1 MKKYIFTVALFL
13 SLTAFGSDNLL
24 KFRGDNPDLVLQ
36 MKVDEKNRQYL
47 FNQIR
52 ESIKLFYNIDLL
64 DERVNLPLIEL
75 SEGLIL
81 EDYLDRRLAA
91 ILKKSLRFS
100 LNQVS
105 TKLDVYNL
113 NYKLGQPVFKLRSSL
128 VEDNQIDVVIDF
140 KFPSLDI
147 NVENILI
154 SNSSPGVQLSAQ
166 YENNGKIRVIGKEHM
181 TLIDDIYLKLVGQK
195 DKPILN
201 IESDENGP
209 SVASGSIK
217 IRIYKNE
224 DNSLQLEYLGHDL
237 SFFESQDAEVLA
249 HKIKLFLGDGSKIA
263 GLDAIEFGRKE
274 LKFNTD
280 VKDLIYKNRV
290 FIMNMIKGP
299 IAEELKS
306 STISAIIAEE
316 VNKVKIDGSI
326 NFAIKNNQKLN
337 GMAIKTEI
345 NSVGFINADQEE
357 SQQLHLSTNNSVSW
371 LNNLFLEPE
380 VLPFPFSKT
389 ELHQKSLDQI
399 TTDINLG
406 KSDII
411 LSLAQDYINH
421 MILNITKG
429 IIPLPNDP
437 STKKDDLIKSGK
449 KGVFYILDDNSGSQ
463 GKIVMDILIKP
474 NFFKSLGMAIAT
486 FRSRLYFPLIIIP
499 EVSIEMKGNTPQMVF
514 KVKDID
520 MTEETL
526 RKGLHG
532 VGTNLNK
539 GINRKLVIKKIKQ
552 QLNPFI
558 GSIIHTLALTQLEG
572 LNIGKITSLAS
583 DGMGRL
589 NLNINLNEV
598 DDDARKIANEI
609 PKLIHKVVSRK

>member
-1 MKKYIFTVALFL
+1 MKNYIVTSALFL
-13 SLTAFGSDNLL
+13 SLAAFGSDNLL

-36 MKVDEKNRQYL
+36 MKVDENNRQYL

-64 DERVNLPLIEL
+64 NERVNLPLIEL
-75 SEGLIL
+75 SEGLVL

-91 ILKKSLRFS
+91 ILKKTLRFS

-113 NYKLGQPVFKLRSSL
+113 NYKLGQPVFKLKSSL
-128 VEDNQIDVVIDF
+128 VEDNQIDVVVDF

-166 YENNGKIRVIGKEHM
+166 NENNGKIRVAGKEHM

-224 DNSLQLEYLGHDL
+224 DNSLQLEYLGHDF

-249 HKIKLFLGDGSKIA
+249 HKIKFFLGEDSKIA
-263 GLDAIEFGRKE
+263 GLDGIEFGRKE

-280 VKDLIYKNRV
+280 VKDLINKKRV

-306 STISAIIAEE
+306 SSISTIIAEE
-316 VNKVKIDGSI
+316 VNKVRINGSI
-326 NFAIKNNQKLN
+326 NFAIKSNQKLN

-380 VLPFPFSKT
+380 VLPFPFSKP

-429 IIPLPNDP
+429 IIPIPNDP

-474 NFFKSLGMAIAT
+474 NFFQSLGMAIAT
-486 FRSRLYFPLIIIP
+486 FRSRIYFPLIIIP
-499 EVSIEMKGNTPQMVF
+499 EVTIEMKGNTPHLVF

-526 RKGLHG
+526 RQGIHG

-539 GINRKLVIKKIKQ
+539 GINRKLVIKKIKK

-589 NLNINLNEV
+589 NLNIHLNEG
-598 DDDARKIANEI
+598 DEDARKIANEI